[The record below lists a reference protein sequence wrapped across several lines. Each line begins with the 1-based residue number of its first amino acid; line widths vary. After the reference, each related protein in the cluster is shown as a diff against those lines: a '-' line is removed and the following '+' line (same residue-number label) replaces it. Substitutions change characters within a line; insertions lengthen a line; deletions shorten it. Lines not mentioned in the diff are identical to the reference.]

1 MTRRQTPV
9 QLAHQIWPRLI
20 VVAETHG
27 RVTRQALA
35 QRFGI
40 SGRAL
45 RDFDQ
50 ILAPLES
57 YCQRHALPPLFALI
71 VGSNAEAPGA
81 AAEAA
86 AIEAETVYTYKW
98 RDRSPVIPSE
108 ADFTAALA
116 SV

>member
-1 MTRRQTPV
+1 M
-9 QLAHQIWPRLI
+9 I
-20 VVAETHG
+20 
-27 RVTRQALA
+27 TRQALA

-57 YCQRHALPPLFALI
+57 YCHRHALPSLSTLI
-71 VGSNAEAPGA
+71 VGANARGTDDGTD
-81 AAEAA
+81 AA
-86 AIEAETVYTYKW
+86 AIEAETVYAYKW

-108 ADFTAALA
+108 DDFTAALR
-116 SV
+116 